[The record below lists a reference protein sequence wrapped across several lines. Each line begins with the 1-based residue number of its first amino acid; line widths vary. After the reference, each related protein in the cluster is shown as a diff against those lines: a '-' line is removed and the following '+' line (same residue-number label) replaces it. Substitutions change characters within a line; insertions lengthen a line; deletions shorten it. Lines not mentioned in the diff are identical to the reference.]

1 MDHAPRDARVNEDG
15 YREDMRRLLTPKWLA
30 WHASAV
36 VAALV
41 MVRLGLWQWHRSEVT
56 HSAQN
61 LGYALQ
67 WPAFAV
73 FALVVWFRVCRD
85 AVKGPPEAKPV
96 KVRTPRPGPA
106 AAVVPVTDEEDP
118 ELAAY
123 NRYLTRLNSEAGS
136 AQRDRAR
143 PGRPA
148 AERGTR

>member
-1 MDHAPRDARVNEDG
+1 
-15 YREDMRRLLTPKWLA
+15 MRRLLTPRWLA
-30 WHASAV
+30 WHAFAV

-41 MVRLGLWQWHRSEVT
+41 MLRLGLWQWHRSQTT

-73 FALVVWFRVCRD
+73 FAVVVWLRVCRD
-85 AVKGPPEAKPV
+85 AVKGPPEARPAPA
-96 KVRTPRPGPA
+96 RTPRPEPA

-123 NRYLTRLNSEAGS
+123 NRYLARLNSDAGS
-136 AQRDRAR
+136 ARRDRAR

-148 AERGTR
+148 AERGTQ